1 MFMLYN
7 AALRDFPWWDVEHL
21 MGNKYETTI
30 FVIASGITKLSKV
43 HRESFAIALQLIT
56 CSK

>member
-7 AALRDFPWWDVEHL
+7 AALRDFPWWDVDHL

-43 HRESFAIALQLIT
+43 PRLSF
-56 CSK
+56 